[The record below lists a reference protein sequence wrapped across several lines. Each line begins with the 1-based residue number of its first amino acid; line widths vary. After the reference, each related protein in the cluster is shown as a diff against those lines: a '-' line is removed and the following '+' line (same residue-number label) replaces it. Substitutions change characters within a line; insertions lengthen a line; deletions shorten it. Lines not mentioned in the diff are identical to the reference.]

1 MRKKQQGSKGN
12 LPPCLPA
19 YLLLVKRL
27 TMTSKT
33 TAPIRATTKPTS
45 DVGFIFKKQIGQTR
59 LLVDDGET
67 AVIGG
72 LTLSEV
78 TRSVTGIPGLMNVPL
93 LGALFR
99 TTKEQESKTDLI
111 ILVTP
116 HIVFPDDLRA
126 ME

>member
-1 MRKKQQGSKGN
+1 VTPHITNNNQI
-12 LPPCLPA
+12 
-19 YLLLVKRL
+19 LLDLSAERSSL
-27 TMTSKT
+27 DL
-33 TAPIRATTKPTS
+33 APS
-45 DVGFIFKKQIGQTR
+45 DIGLIFNKQIGQTR
-59 LLVDDGET
+59 LLLNDGET

-99 TTKEQESKTDLI
+99 TTKEQETKTDLI

-116 HIVFPDDLRA
+116 HIVFPDEMRA
-126 ME
+126 MQ